1 MQHTTYPRKPALK
14 PIAACLLAIFYSQTF
29 SSNALA
35 QTAESKAE
43 SKPDSVLITGSR
55 IPRASLE
62 GPAAVTIITAEEI
75 TKQGYKS
82 VFDALNNAVQNSGFT
97 QGEDFGNT
105 FTPSANTISLRGLGP
120 NHTLILLD
128 GRRMADFPI
137 AYTGTINFTNLA
149 NIPSNIVERIEILNG
164 GASAIYGSD
173 AIAGVVNII
182 LKKQSQGYNLNVK
195 VGDTDRGGGSNKRV
209 QFSGTANTDQV
220 RSLFSLEYSEREP
233 LRATQREFMATR
245 STPSA
250 TLYRRE
256 VKSGRFLDL
265 GDTCSQQSDFF
276 EGSQINYKT
285 SKGNY
290 CASPRLSPMHWT
302 VQTKNQSLNLFNS
315 SNLDLNADTTLFAD
329 ILFGK
334 NKTENDTRSPSWVS
348 SSTNQSYFWNRN
360 SNAYEAWSKVFAPE
374 EINGVNRFNR
384 QWDDQSVGIN
394 LGVKGVIPGTQWNY
408 EAAYSASA
416 YRSENVSPRTL
427 ANIDQFF
434 LGPKLGLDKAG
445 IAIYAPDQQRL
456 TQRLTPVEFDHITG
470 ASRSAD
476 SSRTQTLSLAVNTE
490 LWKLPAG
497 TVKTAGIAEIGRQS
511 FDNEVDPRVN
521 QGYFNTVTKS
531 DDVHGSRQRYAL
543 GAEVYVPILK
553 EVTASLAGRYDN
565 YHFAGRKDGKL
576 TYNGGLEI
584 RPLPELLLRTNY
596 ATSFRAPDMN
606 YIFKARGTGYYSS
619 STDYYRCKTEGKELK
634 DCDYTNYS
642 PGANYVQF
650 GSPDLK
656 SEKGKSFGL
665 GVVWSPN
672 NQFDVSLDYW
682 NIKISDM
689 VVNLSSDQL
698 LRDEADCRTG
708 KLDIN
713 SSQCADT
720 INRIK
725 RYPKD
730 ALSRA
735 GEIQEIWVN
744 PINAAYEA
752 TSGIDISGK
761 YQLKTNAYG
770 SFIIKANYSKV
781 LSKKSKQF
789 DNDALYDDLADLGN
803 SDWRDKL
810 ITSVNWNKGD
820 WSNTLTVTRYGKI
833 PNGSGKYYLSPTG
846 LANWSTVYQANK
858 NLSVSVIINNVFNKI
873 KYDYSGGWP
882 NYPVGSFSP
891 TGRQGWLEVT
901 YKFGA

>member
-220 RSLFSLEYSEREP
+220 RSLFSIEYSEREP
-233 LRATQREFMATR
+233 LRSTQRDFMATR
-245 STPSA
+245 TTPST
-250 TLYRRE
+250 TLSRKD

-285 SKGNY
+285 SKGSY

-416 YRSENVSPRTL
+416 YHSENVAPRTL

-456 TQRLTPVEFDHITG
+456 TQRLTPAEFNQITG

-531 DDVHGSRQRYAL
+531 DDVHGSRRRYAL

-584 RPLPELLLRTNY
+584 RPLPEMLLRTSY

-634 DCDYTNYS
+634 DCDYANYS

-891 TGRQGWLEVT
+891 TGRQGWLEVN

>member
-1 MQHTTYPRKPALK
+1 MHHKTYPRKLAFQPALK
-14 PIAACLLAIFYSQTF
+14 PVAACLLVLFYSQTYTSAAF
-29 SSNALA
+29 A
-35 QTAESKAE
+35 QTAESKSEA
-43 SKPDSVLITGSR
+43 VVITGSR

-62 GPAAVTIITAEEI
+62 GPAAVTVITSEEI
-75 TKQGYKS
+75 TRQGYKN
-82 VFDALNNAVQNSGFT
+82 VYDAINNSVQNSGFT

-137 AYTGTINFTNLA
+137 AYEGTVNFTNLA

-195 VGDTDRGGGSNKRV
+195 LGDTDRGGGSNKRV
-209 QFSGTANTDQV
+209 QFSGTANVDQL

-233 LRATQREFMATR
+233 LRATQRDFMATR

-250 TLYRRE
+250 TLYRKDI
-256 VKSGRFLDL
+256 KSGKYLDL
-265 GDTCSQQSDFF
+265 GDACSQLSDFF
-276 EGSQINYKT
+276 EGTQISYKT
-285 SKGNY
+285 SKGIY

-302 VQTKNQSLNLFNS
+302 VQTKNQSLNFFSS

-329 ILFGK
+329 ILLGK

-348 SSTNQSYFWNRN
+348 ASTNQSYFWNKN

-384 QWDDQSVGIN
+384 LWDDQSAGIN
-394 LGVKGVIPGTQWNY
+394 LGIKGVIPGTQWNY

-416 YRSENVSPRTL
+416 YRSENLAPRTL

-434 LGPKLGLDKAG
+434 LGPKLGLDAAG
-445 IAIYAPDQQRL
+445 IAIYEPDPKRL
-456 TQRLTPVEFDHITG
+456 TQRLTPAEFEQITG
-470 ASRSAD
+470 ASRSSD

-511 FDNEVDPRVN
+511 FDNLPDPKIN
-521 QGYFNTVTKS
+521 QGVFNTVTKS
-531 DDVHGSRQRYAL
+531 DDVRGSRQRYAL
-543 GAEVYVPILK
+543 GAEVYVPLLK
-553 EVTASLAGRYDN
+553 EVTASLAGRYDD

-584 RPLPELLLRTNY
+584 RPTSELLLRANY

-619 STDYYRCKTEGKELK
+619 TTDYYRCKAEGQELK
-634 DCDYTNYS
+634 DCDYANYS

-665 GVVWSPN
+665 GVVWSPS

-682 NIKISDM
+682 NIKITDM
-689 VVNLSSDQL
+689 VVNLSADQL

-708 KLDIN
+708 KRDIG
-713 SSQCADT
+713 SSLCADT

-730 ALSRA
+730 ALSHA

-744 PINAAYEA
+744 PINAAYQA

-761 YQLKTNAYG
+761 YQLKTSDYG
-770 SFIIKANYSKV
+770 SFSIKANFSKT

-789 DNDALYDDLADLGN
+789 EGDALYDDLADLGN

-810 ITSVNWNKGD
+810 ITSINWAKGD
-820 WSNTLTVTRYGKI
+820 FSNTLTITRYGKI
-833 PNGSGKYYLSPTG
+833 PNGSGQYYLSPTG
-846 LANWSTVYQANK
+846 IANWSTVYQANK
-858 NLSVSVIINNVFNKI
+858 NLSVSVIVNNVLNKI

-882 NYPVGSFSP
+882 NYLVGSFSP
-891 TGRQGWLEVT
+891 IGRQGWVEVN

>member
-14 PIAACLLAIFYSQTF
+14 PIAACLLAILYSQTY

-220 RSLFSLEYSEREP
+220 RSLFSIEYSEREP
-233 LRATQREFMATR
+233 LRATQRDFMATR
-245 STPSA
+245 TTPST
-250 TLYRRE
+250 TLSRKD

-285 SKGNY
+285 SKGSY

-416 YRSENVSPRTL
+416 YHSENVAPRTL

-456 TQRLTPVEFDHITG
+456 TQRLTPVEFNQITG

-531 DDVHGSRQRYAL
+531 DDVHGSRRRYAL

-584 RPLPELLLRTNY
+584 RPLPEMLLRTNY

-634 DCDYTNYS
+634 DCDYANYS

-891 TGRQGWLEVT
+891 TGRQGWLEVN

>member
-220 RSLFSLEYSEREP
+220 RSLFSIEYSEREP
-233 LRATQREFMATR
+233 LRATQRDFMATR
-245 STPSA
+245 TTPST
-250 TLYRRE
+250 TLSRKD

-634 DCDYTNYS
+634 DCDYANYS

>member
-1 MQHTTYPRKPALK
+1 MRNTPYQLK
-14 PIAACLLAIFYSQTF
+14 PLAACIPVCFSALFYSQST
-29 SSNALA
+29 LA
-35 QTAESKAE
+35 NTAEQKEEA
-43 SKPDSVLITGSR
+43 VVITGSR

-62 GPAAVTIITAEEI
+62 GPTAVTIITGEEI
-75 TKQGYKS
+75 TRQGYKN
-82 VFDALNNAVQNSGFT
+82 VYDALNNAVQNSGFT

-137 AYTGTINFTNLA
+137 AYEGTVNFTNLT

-195 VGDTDRGGGSNKRV
+195 IGDTDRGGGSNKRV
-209 QFSGTANTDQV
+209 QFSGTANIDQL

-233 LRATQREFMATR
+233 LRATQRDFMATR
-245 STPSA
+245 ATPSA
-250 TLYRRE
+250 TLYRKD
-256 VKSGRFLDL
+256 VKSGRYLDL

-276 EGSQINYKT
+276 EGTQISYKVA
-285 SKGNY
+285 KGSY
-290 CASPRLSPMHWT
+290 CASPRLSPMHWS
-302 VQTKNQSLNLFNS
+302 VQTKNQSLNLFSS

-329 ILFGK
+329 ILLGK
-334 NKTENDTRSPSWVS
+334 NRTENDTRSPSWTS
-348 SSTNQSYFWNRN
+348 SSTNQSYFFNRN
-360 SNAYEAWSKVFAPE
+360 SNAYEVWNKVFAPE
-374 EINGVNRFNR
+374 EINGVNSFNR
-384 QWDDQSVGIN
+384 RWDDTSAGIN
-394 LGVKGVIPGTQWNY
+394 IGIKGVIPGSSWNY

-416 YRSENVSPRTL
+416 YRSENVVPRTL
-427 ANIDQFF
+427 ANIDEFF

-445 IAIYAPDQQRL
+445 IAIYAPDQNRL
-456 TQRLTPVEFDHITG
+456 TRRLTPDEFRQITA

-497 TVKTAGIAEIGRQS
+497 AVKTAGIAEIGRQS
-511 FDNEVDPRVN
+511 FDNLPDPRIN
-521 QGYFNTVTKS
+521 QGVFNTTTKS

-543 GAEVYVPILK
+543 GAEIYVPILK
-553 EVTASLAGRYDN
+553 EVTTSLAGRYDD

-584 RPLPELLLRTNY
+584 RPTQDLLLRANY

-619 STDYYRCKTEGKELK
+619 TTDYYRCKSQGQELK
-634 DCDYTNYS
+634 DCDYANYS

-665 GVVWSPN
+665 GIVWSPSKE
-672 NQFDVSLDYW
+672 FDVSLDYW

-689 VVNLSSDQL
+689 VVNLSADQL

-708 KLDIN
+708 KRDIN

-725 RYPKD
+725 RYPQD
-730 ALSRA
+730 ALSHA

-744 PINAAYEA
+744 PINAAYQA

-761 YQLKTNAYG
+761 YLLKTDYAG
-770 SFIIKANYSKV
+770 SFTFKANYSKV

-789 DNDALYDDLADLGN
+789 EGDALYDDLADLGN

-810 ITSVNWNKGD
+810 ITTVKWNRGD

-833 PNGSGKYYLSPTG
+833 PNGSGKFYLSPTAI
-846 LANWSTVYQANK
+846 ANWSTVYQASK
-858 NLSVSVIINNVFNKI
+858 NLTVSLIVNNVFNKI
-873 KYDYSGGWP
+873 KYDYTGGWP
-882 NYPVGSFSP
+882 NYPVGSYSP
-891 TGRQGWLEVT
+891 LGRQGWLEVN
-901 YKFGA
+901 YKFGS

>member
-1 MQHTTYPRKPALK
+1 MYNNTCSRKPALK
-14 PIAACLLAIFYSQTF
+14 PIAACLLALFYSQTV
-29 SSNALA
+29 SNNAYA
-35 QTAESKAE
+35 QTTDG
-43 SKPDSVLITGSR
+43 KPEAVVITGSR

-62 GPAAVTIITAEEI
+62 GPTAITVITGEEI
-75 TKQGYKS
+75 TRQGYKN
-82 VFDALNNAVQNSGFT
+82 VYDALNNAVQNSGFT

-137 AYTGTINFTNLA
+137 AYEGTVNFTNLA

-182 LKKQSQGYNLNVK
+182 LKKDSQGYNLNVK
-195 VGDTDRGGGSNKRV
+195 IGDTDRGGGSNKRV
-209 QFSGTANTDQV
+209 QFSGTANVDKL

-233 LRATQREFMATR
+233 LRATQRDFMASR
-245 STPSA
+245 STPSG
-250 TLYRRE
+250 TLIRKDMKTSKY
-256 VKSGRFLDL
+256 LDL
-265 GDTCSQQSDFF
+265 GDACSQLADLF
-276 EGSQINYKT
+276 EGTQISYKT
-285 SKGNY
+285 SKGSY
-290 CASPRLSPMHWT
+290 CASPRVSPMHWS
-302 VQTKNQSLNLFNS
+302 VQTKNQSLNLFSS

-329 ILFGK
+329 ILLGK
-334 NKTENDTRSPSWVS
+334 NKTENDTRSPSWTS
-348 SSTNQSYFWNRN
+348 SATNQSYFWNKN
-360 SNAYEAWSKVFAPE
+360 SNAYEAWSKVLAPE

-384 QWDDQSVGIN
+384 IWDDLSVGVN

-408 EAAYSASA
+408 EAAYSASG
-416 YRSENVSPRTL
+416 YRSENVVPRSL

-445 IAIYAPDQQRL
+445 IAIYAPDIKRL
-456 TQRLTPVEFDHITG
+456 TQRLTPAEYDQIIGT
-470 ASRSAD
+470 SRSSD
-476 SSRTQTLSLAVNTE
+476 SSRTQTLNLAVNTE

-511 FDNEVDPRVN
+511 FDNLPDPRIN
-521 QGYFNTVTKS
+521 QGLFNTVTKS

-543 GAEVYVPILK
+543 GAEVYVPVLK

-565 YHFAGRKDGKL
+565 YQFAGRKDGKL

-584 RPLPELLLRTNY
+584 RPTTELLLRANY

-606 YIFKARGTGYYSS
+606 YIFKSRGTGYYSS
-619 STDYYRCKTEGKELK
+619 TTDYYRCKTLGQELK
-634 DCDYTNYS
+634 DCDYANYS

-708 KLDIN
+708 KRDIN

-725 RYPKD
+725 RYPND
-730 ALSRA
+730 ALSHA

-744 PINAAYEA
+744 PINAAYQA

-761 YQLKTNAYG
+761 YQLKTTDYG
-770 SFIIKANYSKV
+770 NFNIKANYSKV

-789 DNDALYDDLADLGN
+789 EGDALFDDLADLGN

-833 PNGSGKYYLSPTG
+833 PSGSGKYYLSPTG
-846 LANWSTVYQANK
+846 IANWSTVYQASK
-858 NLSVSVIINNVFNKI
+858 NLTVSVIVNNVFNKI
-873 KYDYSGGWP
+873 KYDESGGWP
-882 NYPVGSFSP
+882 NYPIGSFNP
-891 TGRQGWLEVT
+891 FGRQGWVEVN

>member
-1 MQHTTYPRKPALK
+1 MHHKTHPRKLAFRPALK
-14 PIAACLLAIFYSQTF
+14 PVAACLLALFYSQTYTSAAF
-29 SSNALA
+29 A
-35 QTAESKAE
+35 QTAESKSE
-43 SKPDSVLITGSR
+43 SVVITGSR

-62 GPAAVTIITAEEI
+62 GPAAVTIITSEEI
-75 TKQGYKS
+75 TRQGYKN
-82 VFDALNNAVQNSGFT
+82 VYDAINNSVQNSGFT

-137 AYTGTINFTNLA
+137 AYEGTVNFTNLA

-195 VGDTDRGGGSNKRV
+195 LGDTDRGGGSNKRV
-209 QFSGTANTDQV
+209 QFSGTANVDQL

-233 LRATQREFMATR
+233 LRATQRDFMASR

-250 TLYRRE
+250 TLYRKDI
-256 VKSGRFLDL
+256 KSGKYLDL
-265 GDTCSQQSDFF
+265 GDACSQLSDFF
-276 EGSQINYKT
+276 EGTQISYKT
-285 SKGNY
+285 SKGSY

-302 VQTKNQSLNLFNS
+302 VQTKNQSLNFFSS

-329 ILFGK
+329 ILLGK

-348 SSTNQSYFWNRN
+348 SSTNQSYFWNKN
-360 SNAYEAWSKVFAPE
+360 NNAYEAWSKVFAPE

-384 QWDDQSVGIN
+384 LWDDQSAGIN
-394 LGVKGVIPGTQWNY
+394 LGIKGVIPGTQWNY

-416 YRSENVSPRTL
+416 YRSENVAPRTL
-427 ANIDQFF
+427 ANIDPFF
-434 LGPKLGLDKAG
+434 LGPKLGLDAAG
-445 IAIYAPDQQRL
+445 IAIYAPDPKRL
-456 TQRLTPVEFDHITG
+456 TQRLTPAEFDQITS
-470 ASRSAD
+470 ASRSSD

-511 FDNEVDPRVN
+511 FDNLPDPKIN
-521 QGYFNTVTKS
+521 QGVFNTVTKS
-531 DDVHGSRQRYAL
+531 DDVRGSRQRYAL
-543 GAEVYVPILK
+543 GAEVYVPLLK
-553 EVTASLAGRYDN
+553 EVTASLAGRYDD

-584 RPLPELLLRTNY
+584 RPTSELLLRANY

-619 STDYYRCKTEGKELK
+619 TTDYYRCKAEGQELK
-634 DCDYTNYS
+634 DCDYANYS

-665 GVVWSPN
+665 GVVWSPS

-689 VVNLSSDQL
+689 VVNLSADQL

-708 KLDIN
+708 KRDIG
-713 SSQCADT
+713 SSLCADT

-730 ALSRA
+730 ALSHA

-744 PINAAYEA
+744 PINAAYQA

-761 YQLKTNAYG
+761 YQLKTSGYG
-770 SFIIKANYSKV
+770 SFSIKANYSKT

-789 DNDALYDDLADLGN
+789 EGDALYDDLADLGN

-810 ITSVNWNKGD
+810 ITSVNWAKGD
-820 WSNTLTVTRYGKI
+820 FSNTLTITRYGKI
-833 PNGSGKYYLSPTG
+833 PNGSGQYYLSPIG
-846 LANWSTVYQANK
+846 IANWSTVYQADK
-858 NLSVSVIINNVFNKI
+858 NLTVSVIVNNVFNKI

-891 TGRQGWLEVT
+891 VGRQGWVEVN